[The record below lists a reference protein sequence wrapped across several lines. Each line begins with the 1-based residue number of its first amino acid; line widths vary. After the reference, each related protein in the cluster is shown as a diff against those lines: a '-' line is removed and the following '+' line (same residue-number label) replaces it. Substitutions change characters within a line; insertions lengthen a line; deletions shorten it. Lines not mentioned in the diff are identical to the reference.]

1 MSKPAALASLDM
13 RRDSAAT
20 VASIAEVA
28 TIIGQPEN
36 TTLADLMRSAENTV
50 TQSI

>member
-1 MSKPAALASLDM
+1 MPKPAALATLDM

-20 VASIAEVA
+20 VATMVEPSA
-28 TIIGQPEN
+28 IIGQPEN

-50 TQSI
+50 T